1 MNSRTAGRLSG
12 AGHTGAVAN
21 CRTLLSLVA
30 MGVAVALPMLVEGA
44 ARGASGGDP
53 KAGKEPYEKLCAV
66 CHGASGRG
74 DGPALRGMPVRPK
87 SFADPAA
94 FRDVTDQALFEAI
107 QKGGAATGKSPIMPP
122 FGDQLK
128 EGQIRDLLA
137 YLRSLAPPA
146 R

>member
-1 MNSRTAGRLSG
+1 MMNRRTAERSNSRTLFSIVA
-12 AGHTGAVAN
+12 TGAAAA
-21 CRTLLSLVA
+21 LLVVL
-30 MGVAVALPMLVEGA
+30 GGA

-53 KAGKEPYEKLCAV
+53 KAGKEQYEKLCAV

-74 DGPALRGMPVRPK
+74 DGPALRGMPVHPK

-94 FRDVTDQALFEAI
+94 FRDVTDQALLESI
-107 QKGGAATGKSPIMPP
+107 QKGGAASGKSPLMPP

-128 EGQIRDLLA
+128 EGQIRDLVA
-137 YLRSLAPPA
+137 YLRALAPPA

>member
-1 MNSRTAGRLSG
+1 MHSRTAERS
-12 AGHTGAVAN
+12 N
-21 CRTLLSLVA
+21 CRTLLSIVA
-30 MGVAVALPMLVEGA
+30 AGVAVALPMLVGGA

-53 KAGKEPYEKLCAV
+53 KAGKEQYEKLCAV

-74 DGPALRGMPVRPK
+74 DGPALRGMPVHPK
-87 SFADPAA
+87 SFADPAG

-107 QKGGAATGKSPIMPP
+107 QKGGAAIGKSPLMPP

-128 EGQIRDLLA
+128 EGQIRDLVA